1 MMLKSCFKNTTNARL
16 TRGWRWVEP
25 PSRTLRV
32 GWRRWAC
39 GPSLTAAP
47 PNAGD
52 IAGRNQKT
60 ALQPNQKTGR
70 EKKLEE
76 ITLERD

>member
-1 MMLKSCFKNTTNARL
+1 
-16 TRGWRWVEP
+16 
-25 PSRTLRV
+25 
-32 GWRRWAC
+32 
-39 GPSLTAAP
+39 LTAAP

>member
-1 MMLKSCFKNTTNARL
+1 MALGQAALKDAARQL
-16 TRGWRWVEP
+16 APV
-25 PSRTLRV
+25 
-32 GWRRWAC
+32 AC

>member
-1 MMLKSCFKNTTNARL
+1 MLLWNCFKNTTNVTRL

-25 PSRTLRV
+25 PSRTPRAGGAGGLR
-32 GWRRWAC
+32 
-39 GPSLTAAP
+39 PSLTAAP
-47 PNAGD
+47 PIAGD

-60 ALQPNQKTGR
+60 ALQPNQKTGK
-70 EKKLEE
+70 EMKLEE

>member
-1 MMLKSCFKNTTNARL
+1 MLLRNCLKNTINVARL

-25 PSRTLRV
+25 PSRTLRA
-32 GWRRWAC
+32 GGASGPW
-39 GPSLTAAP
+39 PSLTAAP

-70 EKKLEE
+70 EKKLKE